1 MRFSSDQLGIIRASA
16 LALGVAA
23 AILAVGYVWLPP
35 GWVGLSPAMDIGER
49 VAFTLKADLLM
60 FIWLAG
66 CVGAVSRGRFYSPAD
81 IRGSAF
87 GPPSEAIAVRTAV
100 LQNSLE
106 QTVLAF
112 GGHLIL
118 AALLRG
124 HELQLIPLLVI
135 LFLAGRVTFAL
146 GYAKSASGRAFGMAL
161 TGASNIASYGV
172 AIGLVLIGR

>member
-16 LALGVAA
+16 LALALAA
-23 AILAVGYVWLPP
+23 VVLAAGYLWLPP
-35 GWVGLSPAMDIGER
+35 GWAGLRPAMDFGER
-49 VAFTLKADLLM
+49 ISFTLKADLLM

-87 GPPSEAIAVRTAV
+87 GPPSKAIVVRAAV

-112 GGHLIL
+112 GGHLTL

-124 HELQLIPLLVI
+124 PELLLIPLLVV
-135 LFLAGRVTFAL
+135 LFVAGRITSL
-146 GYAKSASGRAFGMAL
+146 SATRKAPRAEPSEWSSPGRP
-161 TGASNIASYGV
+161 SS
-172 AIGLVLIGR
+172 